1 MQDHRIEEQLRLAA
15 ASGTTTSIPSSSRK
29 TKSRATARQLLE
41 ISKEEICSL
50 QAAVPVLSHLH
61 STEMLPDVQREPPVF
76 QCVSMGYCPGTVYH

>member
-1 MQDHRIEEQLRLAA
+1 MAEVGRDLCVPLPNPC
-15 ASGTTTSIPSSSRK
+15 PSRDTQSRVP
-29 TKSRATARQLLE
+29 RATARQLLE